1 MHSSERQHKPP
12 YWSNRLQ
19 RMVQLGILLIAL
31 VSCQQVLA
39 NPLSYRSEGSENQYP
54 KAVSTAQLT
63 TLPDLLAMP
72 PNGWLIAVPVRPTRV
87 EFSPQLPVPVMQSP
101 STTACRYPIQLQ
113 VPEGSGELKAYH
125 LLHQWQHHPLAK
137 PMYELGFCWQLQTY
151 PRAVTECQQVTPR
164 GRLQC
169 HIQGPLGG
177 GNSHADANQPGYRV
191 LMVEQSGIASAAQRQ
206 QDFSMVLSLAAPVE
220 LLAHEVGHWLGL
232 ADEYAMSAPLAA
244 AFCRGD
250 YQHPSLNIV
259 VTDSRQLSAEQLQQ
273 LWQTLP
279 WRTAV
284 KDWRLLAQPTSL
296 TSSQGEP
303 LWELGSAPEQI
314 GLHAVDTCQ
323 NSDYFAWRPLAEI
336 TAMQYFDSARWPSLY
351 LELIQQQ
358 YAH

>member
-1 MHSSERQHKPP
+1 MRKSERQHKPP

-19 RMVQLGILLIAL
+19 RMVQLGSLLIAL

-39 NPLSYRSEGSENQYP
+39 NPLSHRSEGSEGKYP
-54 KAVSTAQLT
+54 EAVSTAQLA
-63 TLPDLLAMP
+63 TLLDLLAMP

-87 EFSPQLPVPVMQSP
+87 EFSPQSPMHVMQSP
-101 STTACRYPIQLQ
+101 SATACRYPIQLQ
-113 VPEGSGELKAYH
+113 VPEGSGELKAYQ

-137 PMYELGFCWQLQTY
+137 PMYELGFCWQLQPY
-151 PRAVTECQQVTPR
+151 PKAVNECQHVTAR

-169 HIQGPLGG
+169 HLQGPLGG
-177 GNSHADANQPGYRV
+177 GNHHADPTQARYRV
-191 LMVEQSGIASAAQRQ
+191 LLVEQSGIASATQQR

-220 LLAHEVGHWLGL
+220 LLAHELGHWLGL

-296 TSSQGEP
+296 TNSQGES